1 MSLEEK
7 QELIKSATTEEELE
21 ERLAQIK
28 EDEEVEEEVNENNN
42 EESKGEKEESK
53 EEDGEITPEE
63 ERSLIKDTQNIEQRN
78 VQITKVIERKEEVKM
93 EEKRNSKE
101 YINAYAEY
109 LKSELRNDYEMK
121 AEERALLTTN
131 TTNTGNYVEVPDI
144 VHDIVKTAWEK
155 EELMSRI
162 TKISVKGN
170 FKVQFEVSGSAA
182 VEHAEGGAA
191 VDEESLVLGV
201 VTLIPKSIKKWISVS
216 DEVIDM
222 RGEDFLRYIY
232 AELTYRIAK
241 KNADILV
248 AKIAALPQTL
258 QANEDGIYDKVS
270 ANKITKAPAMGLVAE
285 AISNLSDETSEIT
298 IVMNKLTYAEFKAIQ
313 YANNY
318 SVDPFEG
325 AKVIFNNSLPAY
337 NAASANAVY
346 MLVGDFRHGSL
357 GNFPEGDEIELKYD
371 DKTLMTSDLVR
382 ILGRKYGAVEAVADK
397 SFTLIAKPA
406 SV

>member
-28 EDEEVEEEVNENNN
+28 EDEEVKEEVK
-42 EESKGEKEESK
+42 EEKEEKIEEESK
-53 EEDGEITPEE
+53 EDGEEITPEE
-63 ERSLIKDTQNIEQRN
+63 ERSLIKDTQNIEQRS
-78 VQITKVIERKEEVKM
+78 VQVTNIIERKEEVKM

-109 LKSELRNDYEMK
+109 LKSELRNDYEIK

-131 TTNTGNYVEVPDI
+131 TTNSGNYVEVPDI
-144 VHDIVKTAWEK
+144 VHDIIKTAWEK
-155 EELMSRI
+155 EELMARI
-162 TKISVKGN
+162 TRVAVKGN

-182 VEHAEGGAA
+182 VEHTEGAAA

-222 RGEDFLRYIY
+222 KGEDFLRYIY
-232 AELTYRIAK
+232 SELTYRIAK
-241 KNADILV
+241 KNADLLV
-248 AKIAALPQTL
+248 GKIAALPQTL
-258 QANEDGIYDKVS
+258 QANEDGVYDKVS
-270 ANKITKAPAMGLVAE
+270 ANKITTAPAMGTVAQ
-285 AISNLSDETSEIT
+285 AIANLSDETSEYT
-298 IVMNKLTYAEFKAIQ
+298 IVMNKLTYANFKALQ
-313 YANNY
+313 YGNNY

-325 AKVIFNNSLPAY
+325 IKVVFNNSLPAY
-337 NAASANAVY
+337 DAASASAVY
-346 MLVGDFRHGSL
+346 MLVGDFRHGAM
-357 GNFPEGDEIELKYD
+357 GNFPDGEDIELKYD